1 MTKIG
6 KVKLVIAIGVTAY
19 WVFKTISDKNMEIE
33 SLRAELDN
41 LSRERSDRF
50 SIDTR
55 NYNTMWT
62 IRDILKRYNFVE
74 MCAHDDKMHYADFM
88 DLKRFVECD
97 LHKAWTKKDDE

>member
-1 MTKIG
+1 MTKLG
-6 KVKLVIAIGVTAY
+6 KVKLVIAIGATAY

-33 SLRAELDN
+33 SLRAERDN
-41 LSRERSDRF
+41 LLRERSDRF

-74 MCAHDDKMHYADFM
+74 TCAHDDKMHYSDFM

-97 LHKAWTKKDDE
+97 LHKAWTKNDGE